1 MKDIVDF
8 SPLNNQRVLSLYI
21 MYLLNFTI
29 IKKDTGI
36 SPSSEEQQQL
46 LTITRLHYIT
56 FRFTIL
62 ILSLPANKLR
72 HSVYIYI
79 SMGWLYFHDFHK
91 LSSGPAVEVHTQKL
105 RNLRFPR
112 WVIQWRDR
120 WEITD
125 FPRTQGPPFLLSFAY
140 SSITTCPMTYKK
152 EIKIYT

>member
-79 SMGWLYFHDFHK
+79 DG
-91 LSSGPAVEVHTQKL
+91 VTI
-105 RNLRFPR
+105 FP
-112 WVIQWRDR
+112 
-120 WEITD
+120 
-125 FPRTQGPPFLLSFAY
+125 
-140 SSITTCPMTYKK
+140 
-152 EIKIYT
+152 